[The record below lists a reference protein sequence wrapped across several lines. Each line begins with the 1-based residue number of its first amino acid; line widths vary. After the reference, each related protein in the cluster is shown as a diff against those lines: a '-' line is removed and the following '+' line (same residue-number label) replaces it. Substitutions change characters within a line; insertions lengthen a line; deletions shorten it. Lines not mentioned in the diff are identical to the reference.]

1 MPHECPYCSY
11 VFKESYKLK
20 RHLNSKIPCT
30 ERISTEILIKKSKAK
45 YGDRFS
51 YENTNYVNARSPV
64 KIGCRHCNEE
74 FSIIANNHLRKNG
87 GCAICSGTYHK
98 PYSELITEFKSLP
111 NNNCIYDEETEKSY
125 KHSTSTLKIKCPIHG
140 YFQCPVKTHLNKCS
154 CPHCEDEIL
163 VKKHEE
169 LLAKIDR
176 SKKIYIHPIYTNYSI
191 NIDTDE
197 VINLST
203 KKRRMFVQRSR
214 GQVEYT
220 ITYENKQKSISLHR
234 FKYEAVHSALIP
246 DGYQIDHVNGKPN
259 DNSIDNLQCL
269 SQLEHGRKTRRDNPQ
284 IGTKSG
290 KTQGRSGTM
299 INTKTREEKTFV
311 SIRELADI
319 LETSPDM
326 IRKKN
331 KKNEYNVNG
340 WEISFD
346 SYEDIEGEVWKKHPS
361 NDKWLI
367 SNMGRINNMRNRIT
381 YGHLDPEGQ
390 YYMFSGKRVHI
401 LVMETF
407 GPEYP
412 GNGYTVDH
420 RDKNGKNNKY
430 SNLRWATPSE
440 QTMNQKNK
448 ECITIRKINGYTG
461 EILET
466 YDSCKDAKELGGLSQ
481 NDITSRSGKVTG
493 VQKDWFINKN
503 PAFLQRDRR
512 NFLKSVLDNKK
523 KNTKD
528 ISGFYDSKDCYSY
541 HLNSTRFTNT
551 KRFIITKSKKIENAC
566 DIIKEIAIKNN
577 NAQFIQCHWRSYIN
591 FKKTEIVIKTSAV

>member
-51 YENTNYVNARSPV
+51 YENTNYVNARTPV

-74 FSIIANNHLRKNG
+74 FSIMVNNHLRGNG
-87 GCAICSGTYHK
+87 GCAICSGNYHK
-98 PYSELITEFKSLP
+98 PYLDLITEFKSLP

-125 KHSTSTLKIKCPIHG
+125 KNSTSTLKIKCPIHG
-140 YFQCPVKTHLNKCS
+140 YFQCPVKTHLNNCS
-154 CPHCEDEIL
+154 CPHCDDEIL

-169 LLAKIDR
+169 LLVKIDR

-203 KKRRMFVQRSR
+203 KKRRMFVQKNR

-220 ITYENKQKSISLHR
+220 ITYENKQKCISLHR
-234 FKYEAVHSALIP
+234 FKYEAVHGALIP

-269 SQLEHGRKTRRDNPQ
+269 SQLEHGRKTHRDNPN
-284 IGTKSG
+284 SG
-290 KTQGRSGTM
+290 KKAGKTHGRSGTM
-299 INTKTREEKTFV
+299 INTKTREERTFE

-319 LETSPDM
+319 LKISPTV

-331 KKNEYNVNG
+331 EVNG

-346 SYEDIEGEVWKKHPS
+346 SSEDIEGEVWKNYPKNNS
-361 NDKWLI
+361 LSI
-367 SNMGRINNMRNRIT
+367 SNMGRVRSRNRTT
-381 YGHLDPEGQ
+381 YGHLDPEGK
-390 YYMFSGKRVHI
+390 YYIFAAKRVHI

-466 YDSCKDAKELGGLSQ
+466 YDSCKDAKEHGGLSQ

-512 NFLKSVLDNKK
+512 NFLKSVSDNRK

-528 ISGFYDSKDCYSY
+528 ISGFYDTKDCYSY
-541 HLNSTRFTNT
+541 HFKTTRFTTT
-551 KRFIITKSKKIENAC
+551 KRSIITKSKNIENAYN
-566 DIIKEIAIKNN
+566 IIKEIAIKNN
-577 NAQFIQCHWRSYIN
+577 HAQFIQCHWRSYIN